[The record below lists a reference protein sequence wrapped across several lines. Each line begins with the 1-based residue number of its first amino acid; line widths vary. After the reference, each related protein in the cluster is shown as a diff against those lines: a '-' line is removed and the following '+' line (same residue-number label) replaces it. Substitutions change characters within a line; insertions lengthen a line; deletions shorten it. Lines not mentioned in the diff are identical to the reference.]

1 MASCYGIDFGITDT
15 EDLIS
20 MWRDIK
26 GRDLDTDA
34 LRTLVAGIPAD
45 LEDHDPL
52 FPRIAARFVCKKGA
66 FIKFICEDLINEL
79 AQKYNGYAQVK
90 AAYPKHADMLNYM
103 GIIERMTTKHT
114 KMAAERRNI
123 TWNELSDR
131 RDGIGK
137 TVWER
142 FGVADQSTVYAQ

>member
-1 MASCYGIDFGITDT
+1 MAICYGLDFGIGDT
-15 EDLIS
+15 TDLIS

-26 GRDLDTDA
+26 GEEFSTDA
-34 LRTLVAGIPAD
+34 LRTLVAGIPVD
-45 LEDHDPL
+45 LEDDDPL
-52 FPRIAARFVCKKGA
+52 FPRIAARFVCKKGT
-66 FIKFICEDLINEL
+66 FIKFICEDLIKYL
-79 AQKYNGYAQVK
+79 AQRFNGYAQVK
-90 AAYPKHADMLNYM
+90 VAYPKHADMLNYM
-103 GIIERMTTKHT
+103 GIIERMTDKHT